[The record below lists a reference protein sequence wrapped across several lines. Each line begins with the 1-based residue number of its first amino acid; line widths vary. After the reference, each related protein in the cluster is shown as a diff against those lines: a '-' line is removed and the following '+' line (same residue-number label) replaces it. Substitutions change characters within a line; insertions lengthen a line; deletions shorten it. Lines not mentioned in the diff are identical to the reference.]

1 MGAVLRSA
9 RGARGVQ
16 GEGLVEQVVFLTR
29 PAKKLPHRVAAC
41 SLCVM
46 GYDEMGHTC

>member
-29 PAKKLPHRVAAC
+29 PAKKLHAPQR
-41 SLCVM
+41 L
-46 GYDEMGHTC
+46 GLRDREEMKR